1 MVGVS
6 FFGEIFG
13 RVAAAAQAL
22 RYPASFTTS
31 FMGREVAYFQ
41 HDARRASDPAH
52 MSIEDLWATQ
62 PHLRTVID
70 FRARNIAQLGMQLFE
85 ADGAAR
91 SRVRDGDVARV
102 LKRPNNYMTGY
113 ELLYDLAATKSL
125 YDRAYWVI
133 LDGESG
139 KEIHPFPPSWV
150 TPKADTHFGPRTFRI
165 QPTGTDVYLD
175 LPQSQV
181 VEFRGWTPM
190 ASLTA
195 QSPVETLRMVLEE
208 QYSSRRHR
216 LQLWRR
222 NGRVGSYVTR
232 PKDAP
237 SWNNTDR
244 RRFSEMLHAFT
255 GDSGERAGGMPIL
268 EDGMDLKRVSF
279 SSADEQWAESV
290 KLSLETVAQVYQ
302 INPTMVGVL
311 DAANYSN
318 MREFNRALYRTSLG
332 PDIRSIEDRLTAF
345 VLPKLGAPPSQF
357 VKLNVESMLRGS
369 FEEQA
374 SVLSTSVGSPWMTRN
389 EARALQDMP
398 PVDGGNE
405 LITPLN
411 VIEGGQAS
419 PQGGGDGRPPKE
431 DA

>member
-1 MVGVS
+1 MS
-6 FFGEIFG
+6 WFGELYG
-13 RVAAAAQAL
+13 RLAAAAQAL
-22 RYPASFTTS
+22 WQPTAFTTE
-31 FMGREVAYFQ
+31 FMGREVTYLQ
-41 HDARRASDPAH
+41 HDMRRARDPQE
-52 MSIEDLWATQ
+52 MTVEDLWATQ

-85 ADGAAR
+85 ADSETR
-91 SRVRDGDVARV
+91 HRVREGDVARV
-102 LKRPNNYMTGY
+102 LKRPNGYMTGY

-125 YDRAYWVI
+125 FDRAYWVI
-133 LDGESG
+133 LDGDSG

-150 TPKADTHFGPRTFRI
+150 TPQAETHFGPRTFRI

-181 VEFRGWTPM
+181 VEFRGWTPTF
-190 ASLTA
+190 SLTTE
-195 QSPVETLRMVLEE
+195 SPVETLRMVLEE
-208 QYSSRRHR
+208 QYSSRKHR

-222 NGRVGSYVTR
+222 NGRVGTYVTR

-237 SWNNTDR
+237 LWDNTDR
-244 RRFSEMLHAFT
+244 RRFAEMLQALA
-255 GDSGERAGGMPIL
+255 GDNGARAGGMPIL

-302 INPTMVGVL
+302 VNPTMVGVL

-345 VLPKLGAPPSQF
+345 VLPLLGAPETQF

-374 SVLSTSVGSPWMTRN
+374 SVLSTSVGGPWVTRN
-389 EARALQDMP
+389 EARALQDMA
-398 PVDGGNE
+398 PVDGGDE

-419 PQGGGDGRPPKE
+419 PRDGGDGRPPEE